1 LMVIIF
7 NFKDYSLELSN
18 DNIFIME
25 ALFVLEI

>member
-1 LMVIIF
+1 MVIIF